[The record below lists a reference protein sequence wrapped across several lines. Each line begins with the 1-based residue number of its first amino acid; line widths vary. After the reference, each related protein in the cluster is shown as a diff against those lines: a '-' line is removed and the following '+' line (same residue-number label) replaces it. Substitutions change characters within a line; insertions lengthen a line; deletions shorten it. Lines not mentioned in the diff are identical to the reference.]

1 MSVHA
6 TFAKFILHGLFKK
19 KTICLI
25 VIKRNIDGNVVFK
38 LCFMCLA
45 VPRRVSETVLL
56 YVLSFEISIQT
67 LKLFRDFAM
76 FCV

>member
-1 MSVHA
+1 MLPLLS
-6 TFAKFILHGLFKK
+6 LFCTAYLKK